1 MTELKIH
8 CNSDFRGFKE
18 GEEFTMHLKKGVNF
32 IVGPNGCGKSALLHY
47 IRAQKDDLKNEIMK
61 ALDGMQKNDD
71 MLLKGTKY
79 FTIEGLEK
87 FDYIFSLDSIDD
99 DPTNFTN
106 AATAFGLVEGGGL
119 GSLTKSKGEKARR
132 MMSMFLF
139 RMARKLGITVEDL
152 EKKRYL
158 NDKEVFIMLDEV
170 DEGMDLK
177 TQVTFYNVL
186 KNIALAHNATIV
198 CVCHN
203 IMCVYGGPLG
213 SDELVFDMTDR
224 KEKTVSTYIKEQTGL
239 NVTITKED
247 NEISD
252 SN

>member
-1 MTELKIH
+1 
-8 CNSDFRGFKE
+8 
-18 GEEFTMHLKKGVNF
+18 
-32 IVGPNGCGKSALLHY
+32 
-47 IRAQKDDLKNEIMK
+47 
-61 ALDGMQKNDD
+61 
-71 MLLKGTKY
+71 
-79 FTIEGLEK
+79 
-87 FDYIFSLDSIDD
+87 
-99 DPTNFTN
+99 
-106 AATAFGLVEGGGL
+106 
-119 GSLTKSKGEKARR
+119 
-132 MMSMFLF
+132 MFLF